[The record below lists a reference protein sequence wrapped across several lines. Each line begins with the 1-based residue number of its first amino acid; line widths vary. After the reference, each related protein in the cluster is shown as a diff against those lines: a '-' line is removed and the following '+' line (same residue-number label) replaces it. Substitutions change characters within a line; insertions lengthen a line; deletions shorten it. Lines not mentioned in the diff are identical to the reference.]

1 MKLFQKHIDA
11 FTPTSLD
18 EMNEIKLLNRNDT
31 KYIFHERKLPAILED
46 LKAYYKVL
54 EIEGIRLLKYENQY
68 FETEDFSCYQNHQRG
83 RLSRTKIRIRKYVE
97 SDLSFIEIKTK
108 TNKSRTVKNRI
119 PMTTEE
125 HIRSPRIVDFVNK
138 NAPIQVDEFAHELQ
152 IDFQRITLAHK
163 ELKDRCTLDLN
174 LCARWNGKQHHFE
187 NLIIAELKQD
197 RFKHASE
204 FNLILKKH
212 KIYSGSFS
220 KYCFSF
226 LSLNDQLKRNNFKP
240 NLRHLEKTLYD

>member
-1 MKLFQKHIDA
+1 MEVKMNTVHFNADQKL
-11 FTPTSLD
+11 
-18 EMNEIKLLNRNDT
+18 
-31 KYIFHERKLPAILED
+31 
-46 LKAYYKVL
+46 
-54 EIEGIRLLKYENQY
+54 
-68 FETEDFSCYQNHQRG
+68 
-83 RLSRTKIRIRKYVE
+83 
-97 SDLSFIEIKTK
+97 
-108 TNKSRTVKNRI
+108 
-119 PMTTEE
+119 
-125 HIRSPRIVDFVNK
+125 VDFVNK

-212 KIYSGSFS
+212 KIYLKNNIYSI
-220 KYCFSF
+220 
-226 LSLNDQLKRNNFKP
+226 LLNG
-240 NLRHLEKTLYD
+240 